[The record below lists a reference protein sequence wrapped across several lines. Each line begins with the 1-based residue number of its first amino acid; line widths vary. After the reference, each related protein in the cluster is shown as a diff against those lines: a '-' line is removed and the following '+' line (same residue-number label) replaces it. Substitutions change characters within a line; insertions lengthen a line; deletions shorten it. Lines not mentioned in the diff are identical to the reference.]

1 MNRMQQQGFEV
12 LFIKGVNLHQQGQL
26 EQAKLIYEHVLSRH
40 PRHFEA
46 IFLSGLIAGQ
56 SKRPEIAIEFFRKAI
71 EINPNYAEAHNNHGN
86 ALQELERF
94 SEALDCYARAIQIK
108 PDFALAHF
116 NQGNALKKLNRLNEA
131 LECYDKAVVLHPDY
145 FEALIHRGNLLIEL
159 KHFEEALKNYDR
171 AISINPDIAEAH
183 SNRGNALQELNKFNE
198 AIASY
203 DKAIYLKSEY
213 ATAYANRG
221 NSLLQLKRLDEAVI
235 SYQQAINIQ
244 PETEYVLGTL
254 LNVQMQMCDWEC
266 FEEALIKVTT
276 AVKDNKKASPPFQI
290 LSLTDSLDVQ
300 RKVAQIWI
308 KDKFPADPLA
318 GGVFKLTRKEK
329 IRLGYFSGDFREH
342 AVSYLAAELFEVHDK
357 NRFELIAFNYGPV
370 DKSSISSR
378 IENAFH
384 EFKNVKHL
392 TDAEIAFIS
401 REMKIDVAIDL
412 SGLTQY
418 GRAGIFSCRA
428 APVQISYLGYL
439 GTMGCERYDYLMAD
453 ETLIPEGSQ
462 QHYSEKIIYLPSYQ
476 INDSKR
482 TIADRIFT
490 KKELALPEK
499 GFVFCCFNNNY
510 KIMPF
515 IFDVWMCILK
525 NVPDSV
531 LFLFADNKWVIKN
544 LQSEAEKRG
553 VSKARLIFAGHI
565 GRDEYLS
572 RYKVVDL
579 FLDTLPYNAGTTASD
594 ALWTGLP
601 VLTCFGQSFASRMAA
616 SILIALDLPELVTSS
631 LEQYQRIA
639 VDLALNPLKLS
650 ALREKLNQRKN
661 KSILF
666 DSVKMTRK
674 IEEAYIIAHEHAVSG
689 FPADHIYV
697 SS

>member
-1 MNRMQQQGFEV
+1 MIQMQKQGLET

-26 EQAKLIYEHVLSRH
+26 EQAKIIYEQVLSRN
-40 PRHFEA
+40 PRHFETT
-46 IFLSGLIAGQ
+46 FLLGVIAGQ

-86 ALQELERF
+86 ALQELGRV

-108 PDFALAHF
+108 PDFALAYY

-131 LECYDKAVVLHPDY
+131 LKCYDRAVVIQPDY
-145 FEALIHRGNLLIEL
+145 IEAFIHRGNLLIEL
-159 KHFEEALKNYDR
+159 KRFEEALENYDQ

-183 SNRGNALQELNKFNE
+183 SNRGNALQELNRFDE
-198 AIASY
+198 AVASY

-221 NSLLQLKRLDEAVI
+221 NSLLQLKRLDEAVT
-235 SYQQAINIQ
+235 SYQQAINFQ
-244 PETEYVLGTL
+244 PEAEYVLGTI
-254 LNVQMQMCDWEC
+254 LNVQMQMCDWGC
-266 FEEALIKVTT
+266 LEEVMSKLIK
-276 AVKDNKKASPPFQI
+276 AVNENKKASPPFQV
-290 LSLTDSLDVQ
+290 LSLTDSLDIQ

-308 KDKFPADPLA
+308 KDKCPVDPLP

-370 DKSSISSR
+370 DKSPISSR
-378 IENAFH
+378 IENAFY
-384 EFKNVKHL
+384 EFKNVGHL
-392 TDAEIAFIS
+392 TDSEIAFIS

-418 GRAGIFSCRA
+418 GRTGIFSCRA

-439 GTMGCERYDYLMAD
+439 GTIGCEEYDYLMAD
-453 ETLIPEGSQ
+453 ETLIPEESQ

-482 TIADRIFT
+482 KIADRIFI
-490 KKELALPEK
+490 KKELRLPEK

-510 KIMPF
+510 KITPLV
-515 IFDVWMCILK
+515 FDTWMRILK
-525 NVPDSV
+525 DVPESV

-544 LQSEAEKRG
+544 LKSEAEKRG

-565 GRDEYLS
+565 SRGEYLA

-601 VLTCFGQSFASRMAA
+601 VLTCFGESFASRMAA
-616 SILIALDLPELVTSS
+616 SLLTALDLPELVTSS
-631 LEQYQRIA
+631 LEQYERIA
-639 VDLALNPLKLS
+639 VELALNPVKLS
-650 ALREKLNQRKN
+650 ALREKLNHRKN
-661 KSILF
+661 TSILF
-666 DSVKMTRK
+666 DAVKMTRK
-674 IEEAYIIAHEHAVSG
+674 IEEGYIAAYEHVFSG
-689 FPADHIYV
+689 LPAEHIYI